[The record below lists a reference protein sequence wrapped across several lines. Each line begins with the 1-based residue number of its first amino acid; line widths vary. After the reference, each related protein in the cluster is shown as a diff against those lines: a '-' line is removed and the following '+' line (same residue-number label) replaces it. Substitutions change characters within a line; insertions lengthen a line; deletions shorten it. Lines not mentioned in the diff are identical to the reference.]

1 MKTTCKILAISDVP
15 ILTKYH
21 PETIKPM
28 FRDIDFIVSTGD
40 LSNDYL
46 DYIFTSLNKDLI
58 FVNGNH
64 IYNPNHNI
72 EFCKNIDQKII
83 NFKGLR
89 IMGLDGSQI
98 YSYGEHQYSEKQVFF
113 MIIKNIFQLIWKK
126 PDVIISHSP
135 PKGIHDLPDHVHTG
149 FKAYHLILKYFKP
162 KTWIHGHIHLE
173 HHHKTQE
180 SIVDGVKF
188 INAYGYKII
197 ELEVPN
203 AK

>member
-1 MKTTCKILAISDVP
+1 MKKTYKILAVSDIP
-15 ILTKYH
+15 ILRKYH
-21 PETIKPM
+21 PDSIKSM
-28 FRDIDFIVSTGD
+28 FKDIDFVVSAGD

-46 DYIFTSLNKDLI
+46 DYIFTLLNKELVFI
-58 FVNGNH
+58 SGNH

-98 YSYGEHQYSEKQVFF
+98 YSYGEHQYSEYQVTLMILKNFF
-113 MIIKNIFQLIWKK
+113 HLLWKR
-126 PDVIISHSP
+126 PDIVISHAP
-135 PKGIHDLPDHVHTG
+135 PKGIHDLQDHVHTG
-149 FKAYHLILKYFKP
+149 FRAYHFILKYFKP
-162 KTWIHGHIHLE
+162 KIWIHGHIHLE
-173 HHHKTQE
+173 HHHKIQE

-197 ELEVPN
+197 ELEV
-203 AK
+203 

>member
-1 MKTTCKILAISDVP
+1 MKTTYKILAISDVP

-46 DYIFTSLNKDLI
+46 DYIFTSLNKELI

-113 MIIKNIFQLIWKK
+113 MIIKNLFHLIWKR
-126 PDVIISHSP
+126 PDIIISHSP

-149 FKAYHLILKYFKP
+149 FK
-162 KTWIHGHIHLE
+162 
-173 HHHKTQE
+173 
-180 SIVDGVKF
+180 
-188 INAYGYKII
+188 
-197 ELEVPN
+197 
-203 AK
+203 